1 MNETVEPRT
10 FPTVLVK
17 ARRLTTRVW
26 ERWWGAQRPP
36 AMVPVTA
43 SPAFGGLMH
52 VAKERPLVETLLAE
66 PHDPGALLAVYEAIG
81 KDASAYAA
89 LLVAASQRTTEAA
102 AASHWLTEAAR
113 VHHQAFEDDR
123 AAVRLLESA
132 LERDPLNLRA
142 AELLVELHR
151 SRREDREL
159 TNVLRRRADWLKER
173 YASENVAMP
182 RAVAAFEQLSTVYEE
197 LGDADEA
204 LASLRRAFDLER
216 ARNPSTTPSPPAS
229 QRASS
234 LQSPA
239 SSVRGAPPPEPRWSA
254 PPISEARDTLPS
266 PLPTKED
273 SSPEGSRRRPEPPKD
288 PGDPLLKVIEALHG
302 LRRSEEVVDGATFVL
317 RTALEAIPSVAGFV
331 HVCDVATRDMV
342 VVAASGAQN
351 AEIIGTRTTEADP
364 LIARAQKAMQAV
376 TVDASALSVL
386 KGNRWRALCPVR
398 TVLCAPI
405 HYDGRQFGAIELVDP
420 TSSQM
425 FRDADRHAMT
435 YIGERFGEFLSDRSM
450 TF

>member
-1 MNETVEPRT
+1 M
-10 FPTVLVK
+10 
-17 ARRLTTRVW
+17 
-26 ERWWGAQRPP
+26 GAQQPP
-36 AMVPVTA
+36 TMVPVTA

-52 VAKERPLVETLLAE
+52 VAKERPLVETLLTE
-66 PHDPGALLAVYEAIG
+66 PHDPRALLAVYEAIG
-81 KDASAYAA
+81 KDPSAYAA
-89 LLVAASQRTTEAA
+89 LLVTASERTTEAA

-113 VHHQAFEDDR
+113 VHHQAFADDQT
-123 AAVRLLESA
+123 AVRLLESA

-159 TNVLRRRADWLKER
+159 TNVLRRRADWLKARYESER
-173 YASENVAMP
+173 VAMP
-182 RAVAAFEQLSTVYEE
+182 RAVAAFEQLSSVYEE

-216 ARNPSTTPSPPAS
+216 ARNPNTTPSPPAS

-234 LQSPA
+234 MRSPA
-239 SSVRGAPPPEPRWSA
+239 SSVRGGAPPPEPRWSA
-254 PPISEARDTLPS
+254 GPISESRDTLPS
-266 PLPTKED
+266 PLPAKDD
-273 SSPEGSRRRPEPPKD
+273 SSPEASRRRPEPPKG

-302 LRRSEEVVDGATFVL
+302 LRRSEGVVDGATFVL

-364 LIARAQKAMQAV
+364 LIVRAQTEMQAV
-376 TVDASALSVL
+376 TVDASALSAL
-386 KGNRWRALCPVR
+386 KGNRWRALCPSR
-398 TVLCAPI
+398 AVLCAPI

-420 TSSQM
+420 TSSRT

-435 YIGERFGEFLSDRSM
+435 YIGERFGEFLSDRSL